1 MISTTSGGKALAYY
15 VRLMRR
21 EDVAQVTEIDREAF
35 PTLWPPANYQRELN
49 NRLAHYIV
57 VCDSERQVGLVSEEE
72 LPDNR
77 FLRVLF
83 RIWRLFNRDRFFGE
97 PLPPSGTEYVAGFCG
112 IWMMVDEAHI
122 TTIAVRNEY
131 LGRGIGE
138 LLLILLIG
146 LVAELKAHLIT
157 LEVRQSNTVAQ
168 KLYQKYGFDQVGVRR
183 GYYSDNHED
192 GLLLSTEDIT
202 SDGFMARLEE
212 LRQVHEKK
220 WGTAIYKLG
229 RQPSEKI

>member
-1 MISTTSGGKALAYY
+1 M
-15 VRLMRR
+15 RL
-21 EDVAQVTEIDREAF
+21 EDVAQVTAIDREAF
-35 PTLWPPANYQRELN
+35 PTLWPPANYRKELN

-57 VCDSERQVGLVSEEE
+57 VCDSERQVELVSEKE
-72 LPDNR
+72 LSDNR

-97 PLPPSGTEYVAGFCG
+97 PLPPSGTEYVVGFCG

-122 TTIAVRNEY
+122 TSIAVRNEY

-138 LLLILLIG
+138 LLLLSLIG
-146 LVAELKAHLIT
+146 MVVELKAHLIT
-157 LEVRQSNTVAQ
+157 LEVRRSNTVAQ

-192 GLLLSTEDIT
+192 GLLLSTEEIT
-202 SDGFMARLEE
+202 SDGFLARVERLK
-212 LRQVHEKK
+212 QAHEQK
-220 WGTAIYKLG
+220 WGTAVYELG
-229 RQPSEKI
+229 RHPQGRT

>member
-1 MISTTSGGKALAYY
+1 
-15 VRLMRR
+15 MRR
-21 EDVAQVTEIDREAF
+21 EDVAQVTAIDREAF

-57 VCDSERQVGLVSEEE
+57 VCDSERQVELISEEE

-83 RIWRLFNRDRFFGE
+83 QIGLLFNRDRFFGE
-97 PLPPSGTEYVAGFCG
+97 PLPPLGTEYVVGFCG

-138 LLLILLIG
+138 LLLIVLIG

-168 KLYQKYGFDQVGVRR
+168 KLYEKYGFDQVGVRR

-202 SDGFMARLEE
+202 SDGFLARLEE
-212 LRQVHEKK
+212 LRQSHEKK

-229 RQPSEKI
+229 WQPSEKI

>member
-1 MISTTSGGKALAYY
+1 M
-15 VRLMRR
+15 
-21 EDVAQVTEIDREAF
+21 AQVTAIDREAF
-35 PTLWPPANYQRELN
+35 PTLWPPANYQREIS

-57 VCDSERQVGLVSEEE
+57 VCDSERKFDLVSEEE
-72 LPDNR
+72 LPNNR
-77 FLRVLF
+77 FVRGLF
-83 RIWRLFNRDRFFGE
+83 RLGRLLNHDRFFGE
-97 PLPPSGTEYVAGFCG
+97 PMPPSGTEYVVGFCG

-122 TTIAVRNEY
+122 TSIAVRNEY

-157 LEVRQSNTVAQ
+157 LEVRESNTVAQ
-168 KLYQKYGFDQVGVRR
+168 NLYQKYGFDQVGVRR
-183 GYYSDNHED
+183 AYYSDNHED

-212 LRQVHEKK
+212 LRQAHEQK